1 MKKNIV
7 FIGIAV
13 AALLTIL
20 TSCSA
25 KGQSSTA
32 KGNGKKYDGVKLVYW
47 SNWEATEPQ
56 GIVIAETVKAYEKE
70 TGIKVELEFKG
81 RRGIKE
87 GLIPAL
93 DANQQID
100 LFEGQENK
108 SNYGERTISLED
120 LVKKADYE
128 KRTNPVMMKLSR
140 SYTNGV

>member
-13 AALLTIL
+13 AAVLTIL

-25 KGQSSTA
+25 KGQSSAA

-120 LVKKADYE
+120 LVKKADY
-128 KRTNPVMMKLSR
+128 
-140 SYTNGV
+140 